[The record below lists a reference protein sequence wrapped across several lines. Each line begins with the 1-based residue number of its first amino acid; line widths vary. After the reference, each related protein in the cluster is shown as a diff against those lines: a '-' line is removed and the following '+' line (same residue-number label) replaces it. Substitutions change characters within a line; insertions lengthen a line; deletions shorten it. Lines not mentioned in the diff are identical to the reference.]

1 MSNEDVT
8 VENASDVLARNLRA
22 EVAEWERRV
31 IDAENELSRNRYALQ
46 FVRED
51 LARAEALIAKRRAT
65 TDSVTLAITHDAD
78 ALPRVGDVYEGRAVV
93 DRADSDDGR
102 SVTLWFK
109 ETP

>member
-51 LARAEALIAKRRAT
+51 LARAEALAT
-65 TDSVTLAITHDAD
+65 KA
-78 ALPRVGDVYEGRAVV
+78 
-93 DRADSDDGR
+93 
-102 SVTLWFK
+102 
-109 ETP
+109 TP

>member
-1 MSNEDVT
+1 MSNEDVI

-51 LARAEALIAKRRAT
+51 LARVEALVAKAT
-65 TDSVTLAITHDAD
+65 
-78 ALPRVGDVYEGRAVV
+78 P
-93 DRADSDDGR
+93 
-102 SVTLWFK
+102 
-109 ETP
+109 